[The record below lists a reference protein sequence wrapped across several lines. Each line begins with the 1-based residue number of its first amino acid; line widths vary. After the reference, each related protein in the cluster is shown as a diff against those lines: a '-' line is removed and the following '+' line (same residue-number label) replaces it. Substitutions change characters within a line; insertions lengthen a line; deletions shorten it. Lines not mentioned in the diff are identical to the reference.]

1 MIERMSVANR
11 VQAFVFYMQAR
22 LPDELA
28 ERFLQIG
35 ATGDDLAILRF
46 AADENISSIA
56 EEAVAHC
63 FYWSNPRA
71 TGEFFDW
78 VRAND
83 DGRMW
88 TFALLDSLWQQ
99 YTVSSSINR
108 LTQED
113 APTAEEL
120 DGLSDEQV
128 SDLLTRTR
136 RLKNQVR

>member
-1 MIERMSVANR
+1 M
-11 VQAFVFYMQAR
+11 
-22 LPDELA
+22 PCA
-28 ERFLQIG
+28 EPPG
-35 ATGDDLAILRF
+35 TP
-46 AADENISSIA
+46 
-56 EEAVAHC
+56 
-63 FYWSNPRA
+63 NPRA
-71 TGEFFDW
+71 TENFFDW

-113 APTAEEL
+113 SPTAEEL

-136 RLKNQVR
+136 RLKNQAR

>member
-1 MIERMSVANR
+1 MAVSNR
-11 VQAFVFYMQAR
+11 IQAFYMQAR

-28 ERFLQIG
+28 ESFLQTG

-46 AADENISSIA
+46 AADETISSIA

-71 TGEFFDW
+71 SEKFFDW

-88 TFALLDSLWQQ
+88 TFALLDYLW
-99 YTVSSSINR
+99 NR
-108 LTQED
+108 YQAGSAIERLAKED
-113 APTAEEL
+113 PPTAEGLEN
-120 DGLSDEQV
+120 LSDEQV